1 MSRPYIPPAVRQRIF
16 LEARFRCGYCHAQQD
31 VVGMQLHIEYIIPVS
46 AGGSSEIENL
56 WLACSEC
63 NNHKGSQTH
72 REDPVNGARVAL
84 FNPRVQEWNEHFCW
98 SDDGVEII
106 GLTAVGRVTV
116 LALDL
121 NQLNMVRAR
130 RRWVMVGWRPPKD

>member
-1 MSRPYIPPAVRQRIF
+1 MSRPHLPNAVRQRIF
-16 LEARFRCGYCHAQQD
+16 VEAHFRCGYCHAQQD
-31 VVGMQLHIEYIIPVS
+31 VIGMQLHIEHIIPISV
-46 AGGSSEIENL
+46 GGSSELENL

-72 REDPVNGARVAL
+72 REDPVSGEHVAI
-84 FNPRVQEWNEHFCW
+84 FNPRVQDWREHFCW

-121 NQLNMVRAR
+121 NQPNMVRAR
-130 RRWVMVGWRPPKD
+130 RRWVMVGWHPPKD